1 MARSSSFP
9 LVNLP
14 IFQTVNLPFQDPV
27 ERTSQSID
35 AYFAILVVVDP
46 SMLEKSTEVH
56 VHFFTGR
63 NHQSD
68 VWKKHCKILENLNIT
83 GI

>member
-1 MARSSSFP
+1 LLWRGRPHFLWSTFP
-9 LVNLP
+9 
-14 IFQTVNLPFQDPV
+14 FFKRKNLPFQDPV

-56 VHFFTGR
+56 VHQFSPAETTNRMFEKT
-63 NHQSD
+63 
-68 VWKKHCKILENLNIT
+68 LEDLNIT